1 MNVQTLDRDHLHH
14 ESGVQTQRLCPW
26 PVLNAPFEGS
36 WFVVHPG
43 TASDPDRHHDYEM
56 WIAIRGEALID
67 VDGERRRFAA
77 GDILYLPPYTGHRV
91 FNDGDRDFEMYG
103 VWWDPDL
110 ASRFSERHVREQNE
124 APVAA
129 LQPETT
135 A

>member
-91 FNDGDRDFEMYG
+91 FNDGDRG
-103 VWWDPDL
+103 PGQPIL
-110 ASRFSERHVREQNE
+110 GAARARAERSACRGPSAGDNR
-124 APVAA
+124 
-129 LQPETT
+129 LDWT